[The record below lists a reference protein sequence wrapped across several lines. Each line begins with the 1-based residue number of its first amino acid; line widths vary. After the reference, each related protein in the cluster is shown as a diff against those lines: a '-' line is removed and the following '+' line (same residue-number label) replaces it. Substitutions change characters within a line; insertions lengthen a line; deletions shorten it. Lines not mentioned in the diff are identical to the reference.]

1 MKETINNLL
10 AKTQTELDTCNIM
23 VGFYELKA
31 KGEDKEEAAKTLLK
45 AEQVKTS
52 LKFNTAFYEYLKS
65 L

>member
-10 AKTQTELDTCNIM
+10 TKTQTEIDTCTIM
-23 VGFYELKA
+23 VGFYETLA
-31 KGEDKEEAAKTLLK
+31 KGQDKEEAAKTLLK

-52 LKFNTAFYEYLKS
+52 LKFNTGFHEYLKS